1 MGVPL
6 PGDGD
11 GLCRGDASCS
21 DLGEGGGICGEG
33 DLFAA
38 AWGSLWIESGLKA
51 SQGAASGSPGNQNKQ
66 IIHKLQPCTWK
77 KFHFVTDQKKYKW

>member
-6 PGDGD
+6 RGD
-11 GLCRGDASCS
+11 GDASCS
-21 DLGEGGGICGEG
+21 DFDLGEGGGGICGEG

-51 SQGAASGSPGNQNKQ
+51 SQGAASGSPGNQNQTQ
-66 IIHKLQPCTWK
+66 IINKNYTCTGEK
-77 KFHFVTDQKKYKW
+77 VILL